1 MPIVCGC
8 KFRGAGKVYFFQP
21 NGSEGLAS
29 GDSVIVQ
36 TSRGAELAEVIQAPH
51 EVPQD
56 EVVGKLKPILRKAT
70 SLDLLDSQRHRRQ
83 EPKAVARCQE
93 EITRA
98 GLPMKVVG
106 AEYSFDGSRLTFFFS
121 SEKRV
126 DFRDLVR
133 ELARVFKTRIEL
145 RQIGVRDEAKIMGGI
160 GKCGRELCCA
170 TWLPG
175 FAPVSIR
182 MAKAQ
187 DLPLSPME
195 ISGIC
200 GRLLCCLRYENDMYQ
215 SVKKQFP
222 RAGKTIDTPLGSA
235 RVLRVSV
242 IRETALMLLE
252 DGSRIELTREQLLGE
267 EPIDYDENGKPRSK
281 AEMEQAMQSISLPL
295 SFPDPAPKEQEQP
308 QKKSTRSRRRKSRSR
323 KTSSGGSGSSQA
335 KPDQQKTQK
344 DGDGSQKKSKRS
356 RSSRRRRGKR
366 SNRSRSSQGG
376 SSNSQGGSGGNP
388 PKQGGQSQPQ
398 GGD

>member
-8 KFRGAGKVYFFQP
+8 KFRGAGKVYFFRP
-21 NGSEGLAS
+21 NDSEELAN

-36 TSRGAELAEVIQAPH
+36 TSRGAEMAEVIQAPH
-51 EVPQD
+51 EVPKD

-126 DFRDLVR
+126 DFRALVR

-145 RQIGVRDEAKIMGGI
+145 RQIGVRDEAKIMGGV

-215 SVKKQFP
+215 SIKKQFP
-222 RAGKTIDTPLGSA
+222 RVGKTIDTPLGSA

-295 SFPDPAPKEQEQP
+295 SIPEPAPKEEQP
-308 QKKSTRSRRRKSRSR
+308 QKKSSRSRRRKSRSR
-323 KTSSGGSGSSQA
+323 KPRSDGSGSSQSQ
-335 KPDQQKTQK
+335 PDQQKTEK
-344 DGDGSQKKSKRS
+344 EGDGSQKKSKRS
-356 RSSRRRRGKR
+356 RSSRRRRGRR
-366 SNRSRSSQGG
+366 SNRNRSSQGG
-376 SSNSQGGSGGNP
+376 GGNSQGGSGGNQ
-388 PKQGGQSQPQ
+388 PKQGGQP
-398 GGD
+398 